1 MAAPRRLSWRPAV
14 VASVTPE
21 TPRVHTLALDV
32 DGWPGHQAGQ
42 HVDIRLTA
50 DDGYQA
56 VRSYSI
62 ASTPEDAGVRVTV
75 ERIDDGEVSPY
86 LVDEAHPG
94 DAFEVRGPIGGYF
107 VWHAGLGGPLLLVA
121 GGSGVVPLAAM
132 LRHRVAVGVDVPVR
146 LVYSTRSLD
155 DVIYGDELDSLATN
169 NGVDVIHTLTR
180 TQPTGWTGYS
190 RRVDR
195 ALLAETA
202 WPAADRPLTYVC
214 GSTQF
219 VETVSRALVELDH
232 DPARIRTERFGPS
245 GR

>member
-1 MAAPRRLSWRPAV
+1 
-14 VASVTPE
+14 
-21 TPRVHTLALDV
+21 
-32 DGWPGHQAGQ
+32 
-42 HVDIRLTA
+42 VDIRLTA

-62 ASTPEDAGVRVTV
+62 ASAPEDGGVQVTV

-86 LVDEAHPG
+86 LVDEARPG

-107 VWHAGLGGPLLLVA
+107 VWHAGLGGPVLLVA

-155 DVIYGDELDSLATN
+155 DVIYGEELDALAAN
-169 NGVDVIHTLTR
+169 DGVDVIHTLTR
-180 TQPTGWTGYS
+180 THPPGWTGYS

-214 GSTQF
+214 GPTQF

-232 DPARIRTERFGPS
+232 DPARIRTERFGPT